1 MAKTKNKQ
9 ESAHDTPSTSTKV
22 ESSSFDP
29 TLAALFASSSGP
41 VTVPTRPTRTLHTV
55 PKSKR
60 EAETAPAEVLEQT
73 ETSSNEDSE
82 ESTDDSEEESS
93 TTEVEVKVEEP
104 QERPKKRRKLD
115 QNDDLES
122 KYLDKLAR
130 EEEQEQ
136 KLRKKSKTK
145 PKTDK
150 IIEDGNEDGDSSD
163 TDLNSG
169 LEDLSDSD
177 VEEGVKI
184 KDAKDSIPKHESLSS
199 TAHDLEAQK
208 LKRTVFL
215 GNVSNTVITS
225 KSDKKALV
233 LHLRSGIDTKHHE
246 KIESIRFRSTAFVQ
260 DAGPKR
266 AAYAKKELM
275 DETMK
280 STNAYV
286 VASSEAAARKLA
298 ARLNGTVVLN
308 RHLRVD
314 NLGAPSKIDNKR
326 CVFVGNLSFVDE
338 DIAKEEDANGET
350 NKRKRSR
357 EPADAEE
364 GLWQTFGKVGKVESV
379 RVVRD
384 KETRISKGFAYV
396 QFQDENAVEAALLMD
411 GKKFPPMLPRTLR
424 VMRAKKDVRKIR
436 SETRQPAIRR
446 ENGMDKGRSQKPGL
460 SSREK
465 TNGSGGKVILEG
477 HRASSSHA
485 LPKGLKK
492 MKKRPAVKPD
502 NRGSRR
508 AAAFRAGGGKKK
520 RDIST

>member
-115 QNDDLES
+115 QNDDLET
-122 KYLDKLAR
+122 R

-150 IIEDGNEDGDSSD
+150 IIEDGNEDEDSSD